1 MMMTIDSWGWSEME
15 IKMEIKIWRGRGY
28 KISSVAGAIPG

>member
-15 IKMEIKIWRGRGY
+15 IKMLIKIWRGRGN
-28 KISSVAGAIPG
+28 KNSSVAGGIPG